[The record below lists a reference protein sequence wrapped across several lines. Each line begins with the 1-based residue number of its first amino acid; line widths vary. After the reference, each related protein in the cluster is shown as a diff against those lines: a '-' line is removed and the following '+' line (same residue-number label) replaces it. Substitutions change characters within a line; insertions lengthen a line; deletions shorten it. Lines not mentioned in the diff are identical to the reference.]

1 MFDFSGLISAI
12 LRKKSDD
19 PVGSLK
25 SATVWVQEL
34 PLADVH
40 RAHIEIVRALSS
52 INENKKM
59 PLKERIRVCMYL
71 NEKAQGL
78 QNKLCRDY
86 LAAMDDPHAAE
97 RNYLQTILAFW
108 DEMAVAYQICI
119 RSFAQDPSTKLWP
132 TIHIITARA
141 LHFYAMQ
148 AKWAHLRYLPVDGT
162 VWRNLHR
169 LYLFAERENFDK
181 TTIKLFP
188 GSSDETNCL
197 SEYLQPL
204 MLQLAN
210 PESLQP
216 LQINQLD
223 QWLDTWA
230 KSLTLERQFRP
241 QRQLYAVNLGDTK
254 PARSLRRNML
264 GEKYRYWGVGLLVV
278 TIEKTI
284 EQLKNGELP
293 ARLGLGEDCRLPQCL
308 DLIETVERRWSKKDV
323 QRKHERTPNVKVVHV
338 VHGLDDII
346 AQLKP
351 GAKMRRKKKGE
362 TIGYEVM
369 GLTVGGTPIESDT
382 QGEAHLFEP
391 VLEQWIMENES
402 VSGYGVTFTPSAYGG
417 LRIGSLVG
425 LKPEKAPHF
434 LIGVVRRMNKNPSS
448 KTYVG
453 IETLCQTPIPVELHA
468 LPSGDKPA
476 GPHTEAIYLLEMP
489 QAQIARSLL
498 LPCTSAHLGH
508 LMQLKAQG
516 KTYTIRLQKI
526 LEDNPDY
533 CRVSFDVLARHH

>member
-1 MFDFSGLISAI
+1 MFDFSGLINAI
-12 LRKKSDD
+12 LRKKTDD
-19 PVGSLK
+19 PVGDLK
-25 SATVWVQEL
+25 SATIWVKEL

-78 QNKLCRDY
+78 QTNLCRDY
-86 LAAMDDPHAAE
+86 LATTNDHHAVE
-97 RNYLQTILAFW
+97 RSYLQTILAFW

-119 RSFAQDPSTKLWP
+119 RNFAQNPITKLWP

-148 AKWAHLRYLPVDGT
+148 AKWAHLRYLPVEGA

-169 LYLFAERENFDK
+169 LYLFAEREHFDK
-181 TTIKLFP
+181 TTLKLFP
-188 GSSDETNCL
+188 DSPVETNCL
-197 SEYLQPL
+197 SEYMQPL
-204 MLQLAN
+204 MLFLAN

-216 LQINQLD
+216 LQIHQLD

-230 KSLTLERQFRP
+230 KSLTLEHEFRP
-241 QRQLYAVNLGDTK
+241 HRQLYAVNLGDTK

-264 GEKYRYWGVGLLVV
+264 GEKYRYWGVGLLMV
-278 TIEKTI
+278 TMEKTI
-284 EQLKNGELP
+284 EQLKGGELP
-293 ARLGLGEDCRLPQCL
+293 ARLGLGEDCRLPHCL
-308 DLIETVERRWSKKDV
+308 ELIEALERRWSKKDV

-338 VHGLDDII
+338 VQGLRDIV

-351 GAKMRRKKKGE
+351 GAKIKRKPKGE
-362 TIGYEVM
+362 MIGYQVM
-369 GLTVGGTPIESDT
+369 GYTVGGTPIDMNS
-382 QGEAHLFEP
+382 QGNEELFEP
-391 VLEQWIMENES
+391 VLDQWIMENES
-402 VSGYGVTFTPSAYGG
+402 VSGYGVTFNPASQGE
-417 LRIGSLVG
+417 LRIGSLIG

-453 IETLCQTPIPVELHA
+453 IETLCQTPIPVELHP
-468 LPSGDKPA
+468 LPGSDAPSKE
-476 GPHTEAIYLLEMP
+476 HIEAVYLLEMP

-498 LPCTSAHLGH
+498 LPCGNIKIGH
-508 LMQLKAQG
+508 LLQLKAQG

-526 LEDNPDY
+526 VEETDDY

>member
-1 MFDFSGLISAI
+1 M
-12 LRKKSDD
+12 RKKSDD
-19 PVGSLK
+19 PVGDLK

-78 QNKLCRDY
+78 QDKLTRDY
-86 LAAMDDPHAAE
+86 LSAMDDLHAVE
-97 RNYLQTILAFW
+97 RNYLHTILAFW

-119 RSFAQDPSTKLWP
+119 RSFAHDPSTKLWP

-148 AKWAHLRYLPVDGT
+148 AKWAHLRYLPVEGS

-181 TTIKLFP
+181 TAIKLFP
-188 GSSDETNCL
+188 DRSDETNCL
-197 SEYLQPL
+197 SEYMQPL

-216 LQINQLD
+216 MQINQLD
-223 QWLDTWA
+223 QWLNTWT

-278 TIEKTI
+278 TIDKAI

-338 VHGLDDII
+338 VQGLADII

-351 GAKMRRKKKGE
+351 GAKIRRKKGE
-362 TIGYEVM
+362 TIGYQVI
-369 GLTVGGTPIESDT
+369 GLTVGGTPIDSDT
-382 QGEAHLFEP
+382 QSEGHLFEP

-402 VSGYGVTFTPSAYGG
+402 VSGYGVTLNPSAHGG
-417 LRIGSLVG
+417 LRIGTLIG

-453 IETLCQTPIPVELHA
+453 IETLCQTPIPVELHP
-468 LPSGDKPA
+468 LPSGDQPA
-476 GPHTEAIYLLEMP
+476 GRHTEAIYLLEMP

-498 LPCTSAHLGH
+498 LPCNSAQLGH

-516 KTYTIRLQKI
+516 KIYTIRLQKI
-526 LEDNPDY
+526 LEENPDY
-533 CRVSFDVLARHH
+533 CRVAFDVLARHH

>member
-19 PVGSLK
+19 PVGDLK
-25 SATVWVQEL
+25 SATIWVQEL

-59 PLKERIRVCMYL
+59 PLKERIRVSMYL

-78 QNKLCRDY
+78 QDKLCRDY
-86 LAAMDDPHAAE
+86 LSAMENPHAVE
-97 RNYLQTILAFW
+97 RNYLHTILAFW

-119 RSFAQDPSTKLWP
+119 RSFAQNPNSKLWP
-132 TIHIITARA
+132 TIHTITARA

-148 AKWAHLRYLPVDGT
+148 AKWAHLRYLPVET
-162 VWRNLHR
+162 SVWRNLHR

-181 TTIKLFP
+181 TALKLFP
-188 GSSDETNCL
+188 GDSDDTNCL

-230 KSLTLERQFRP
+230 KSLSLERQFRP
-241 QRQLYAVNLGDTK
+241 HRQLYAVNLGDTK

-278 TIEKTI
+278 TIEKAI

-338 VHGLDDII
+338 VQGLDDII

-351 GAKMRRKKKGE
+351 GAKIRRKKGE
-362 TIGYEVM
+362 TIGYQVI
-369 GLTVGGTPIESDT
+369 GLTVGGTPIGDT

-402 VSGYGVTFTPSAYGG
+402 VSGYGVTLNPSSHGG
-417 LRIGSLVG
+417 LHIGTLIG

-448 KTYVG
+448 KTYLG
-453 IETLCQTPIPVELHA
+453 IETLCQAPIPVELHP
-468 LPSGDKPA
+468 LPNGDQPA
-476 GPHTEAIYLLEMP
+476 GKHTEAIYLLEMP

-498 LPCTSAHLGH
+498 IPCNSAQIGH

-516 KTYTIRLQKI
+516 KTYTIRLQKV
-526 LEDNPDY
+526 LDENPDY

>member
-12 LRKKSDD
+12 MRKKSDD
-19 PVGSLK
+19 PVGDLK
-25 SATVWVQEL
+25 SATIWVQEL

-40 RAHIEIVRALSS
+40 RAHIEIVRALSA

-71 NEKAQGL
+71 NEKAHGL
-78 QNKLCRDY
+78 QEKLACDY
-86 LAAMDDPHAAE
+86 LSNMDNPLAVE

-119 RSFAQDPSTKLWP
+119 RSFAHDPSTRLWP

-148 AKWAHLRYLPVDGT
+148 AKWAHLRYLPVEGS

-169 LYLFAERENFDK
+169 LYLFAEREDFDK
-181 TTIKLFP
+181 SAIKLFP
-188 GSSDETNCL
+188 DSTDETNCL

-216 LQINQLD
+216 MQINQLD
-223 QWLDTWA
+223 RWLDTWT
-230 KSLTLERQFRP
+230 KSLSLERQFRP
-241 QRQLYAVNLGDTK
+241 HRQLYAVNLGDTK

-278 TIEKTI
+278 TIEKAI

-308 DLIETVERRWSKKDV
+308 ELIETVERRWSKKDV
-323 QRKHERTPNVKVVHV
+323 QRKHERTPNVKIVHV
-338 VHGLDDII
+338 VQGLSDII

-351 GAKMRRKKKGE
+351 GAKIRRKKGE
-362 TIGYEVM
+362 TIGYQVM
-369 GLTVGGTPIESDT
+369 GLTVGGTPMDSET
-382 QGEAHLFEP
+382 QGNDHLFEP

-402 VSGYGVTFTPSAYGG
+402 VSGYGVTFNPSAQGG
-417 LRIGSLVG
+417 LRIGTLIG
-425 LKPEKAPHF
+425 LKPEKTPHF

-453 IETLCQTPIPVELHA
+453 IETLCQAPIPVELHP
-468 LPSGDKPA
+468 LPGGESTPA
-476 GPHTEAIYLLEMP
+476 PHTEAIYLLEMP
-489 QAQIARSLL
+489 QAQIERSLL
-498 LPCTSAHLGH
+498 LRCNSAQLGH

-516 KTYTIRLQKI
+516 KTYTIRLQKFI
-526 LEDNPDY
+526 EENPDY

>member
-1 MFDFSGLISAI
+1 MFDFSGLINAI
-12 LRKKSDD
+12 LRKKTDD
-19 PVGSLK
+19 PVGDLK
-25 SATVWVQEL
+25 SATIWVQEL

-86 LAAMDDPHAAE
+86 LATTDDHHAVA
-97 RNYLQTILAFW
+97 RSYLQTILAFW

-119 RSFAQDPSTKLWP
+119 RNFAQDPITKLWP

-148 AKWAHLRYLPVDGT
+148 AKWAHLRYLPVEGA

-169 LYLFAERENFDK
+169 LYLFSEREHFDK
-181 TTIKLFP
+181 TALKLFP
-188 GSSDETNCL
+188 DSTLETNCL
-197 SEYLQPL
+197 SEYMQPL
-204 MLQLAN
+204 MLFLAN

-216 LQINQLD
+216 LQIHQLD

-230 KSLTLERQFRP
+230 KSLTLEQEFRP
-241 QRQLYAVNLGDTK
+241 HRQLYAVNLGDTK

-264 GEKYRYWGVGLLVV
+264 GEKYRYWGVGLLMV
-278 TIEKTI
+278 TMEKTI
-284 EQLKNGELP
+284 EQLKGGELP
-293 ARLGLGEDCRLPQCL
+293 ARLGLGEECRLPQCL
-308 DLIETVERRWSKKDV
+308 DLIETLERRWSKKDV
-323 QRKHERTPNVKVVHV
+323 RRKHERTPNVKVVHV
-338 VHGLDDII
+338 VQGLRDII
-346 AQLKP
+346 AHLKP
-351 GAKMRRKKKGE
+351 GAKIKRKPKGE
-362 TIGYEVM
+362 MIGYQVM
-369 GLTVGGTPIESDT
+369 GYTVGGTPIDMNT
-382 QGEAHLFEP
+382 QGNEELFEP
-391 VLEQWIMENES
+391 VLDQWIMENES
-402 VSGYGVTFTPSAYGG
+402 VSGYGVTFNPTGHGG
-417 LRIGSLVG
+417 LRIGTLIG

-434 LIGVVRRMNKNPSS
+434 LIGAVRRMNKNPTS

-453 IETLCQTPIPVELHA
+453 IETLCQTPIPVELHP
-468 LPSGDKPA
+468 LPGSDAPNKE
-476 GPHTEAIYLLEMP
+476 HIEAIYLLEMP

-498 LPCTSAHLGH
+498 LPCSNVQLGH
-508 LMQLKAQG
+508 LLQLKAQG

-526 LEDNPDY
+526 VEEAEDY

>member
-1 MFDFSGLISAI
+1 MFDFNGLISAL

-19 PVGSLK
+19 PVGDLK
-25 SATVWVQEL
+25 SATIWVQEL

-71 NEKAQGL
+71 NEKAQAL
-78 QNKLCRDY
+78 QNSLSRDY
-86 LAAMDDPHAAE
+86 LATTDDPLAIE
-97 RNYLQTILAFW
+97 RTYLQTILAFW

-119 RSFAQDPSTKLWP
+119 RNFAQAPSTKLWP

-148 AKWAHLRYLPVDGT
+148 AKWGHLRYLPIEGA

-181 TTIKLFP
+181 TALKLFP
-188 GSSDETNCL
+188 ESTEETNCL
-197 SEYLQPL
+197 SEYLQPS
-204 MLQLAN
+204 MLYLAN

-216 LQINQLD
+216 QQINQND

-230 KSLTLERQFRP
+230 KSLTLEQQFRP
-241 QRQLYAVNLGDTK
+241 HRQLYAVNLGDTK

-284 EQLKNGELP
+284 EQLKGGELP
-293 ARLGLGEDCRLPQCL
+293 ARLGLGEECRLPQCL

-338 VHGLDDII
+338 VQSLRDIV

-351 GAKMRRKKKGE
+351 GAKIKRKPKGE
-362 TIGYEVM
+362 MIGFQVM
-369 GLTVGGTPIESDT
+369 GYTVGGTPIEMNT
-382 QGEAHLFEP
+382 QGNEQLFEP

-402 VSGYGVTFTPSAYGG
+402 VSGYGVTFNPSGRGG
-417 LRIGSLVG
+417 LRIGTLIG
-425 LKPEKAPHF
+425 LKPEKTPHF

-453 IETLCQTPIPVELHA
+453 IQTLCQTPIPVELHP
-468 LPSGDKPA
+468 LPGGDAPA
-476 GPHTEAIYLLEMP
+476 SPHIEAIYLLEMP

-498 LPCTSAHLGH
+498 LPHHSVNLDR
-508 LMQLKAQG
+508 LLQLKAQG
-516 KTYTIRLQKI
+516 KTYTIRLQKT
-526 LEDNPDY
+526 LEETDDY
-533 CRVSFDVLARHH
+533 CRVAFDVLARHH

>member
-1 MFDFSGLISAI
+1 MFDFSGLINAI
-12 LRKKSDD
+12 LSKKSDD
-19 PVGSLK
+19 PVGDLK
-25 SATVWVQEL
+25 SATIWVQEL

-71 NEKAQGL
+71 NEKAQSL
-78 QNKLCRDY
+78 QNSLCRDY
-86 LAAMDDPHAAE
+86 LATTDDPFAVE
-97 RNYLQTILAFW
+97 RSYLATILAFW

-119 RSFAQDPSTKLWP
+119 RSFAQAPSSKLWP

-148 AKWAHLRYLPVDGT
+148 AKWVHLRYLPVEAG

-181 TTIKLFP
+181 TAVKLFP
-188 GSSDETNCL
+188 ESVDDTNCL
-197 SEYLQPL
+197 SEYLQPS
-204 MLQLAN
+204 MLHLAN

-216 LQINQLD
+216 QQINQLD

-230 KSLTLERQFRP
+230 KSLTLEQQFRP
-241 QRQLYAVNLGDTK
+241 HRQLYAVNLGDAK

-278 TIEKTI
+278 TIEKAI

-308 DLIETVERRWSKKDV
+308 ELIEMVERRWAKKDV
-323 QRKHERTPNVKVVHV
+323 QRKHERTPNVKVMHV
-338 VHGLDDII
+338 VQGLHDII
-346 AQLKP
+346 SQLKP
-351 GAKMRRKKKGE
+351 GAKIKRKPKGE
-362 TIGYEVM
+362 MIGYQVM
-369 GLTVGGTPIESDT
+369 GYTVGGTPIET
-382 QGEAHLFEP
+382 NTEGTEELFKP

-402 VSGYGVTFTPSAYGG
+402 VSGYGVTFNPSGSSG
-417 LRIGSLVG
+417 LRIGTLIG
-425 LKPEKAPHF
+425 LKPEKTPHF
-434 LIGVVRRMNKNPSS
+434 LIGVVRRMNKNPIS

-453 IETLCQTPIPVELHA
+453 IQTLCQTPIAVELHP
-468 LPSGDKPA
+468 LPGTDAPTTD
-476 GPHTEAIYLLEMP
+476 HLEAIYLLEMP
-489 QAQIARSLL
+489 AAQIARSLL
-498 LPCTSAHLGH
+498 VFRDKVELGR
-508 LMQLKAQG
+508 LLQLKAQG
-516 KTYTIRLQKI
+516 KIYTIRVQKI
-526 LEDNPDY
+526 IEEMEDY